1 MAIGLVGQK
10 LGMTRLLSDDGSAS
24 SVSVIKIEP
33 NLIVQTKT
41 VDTDGYNA
49 VQVTIGKKINKKVKR
64 KWVVLVGHSRV
75 IMLKHLKR

>member
-33 NLIVQTKT
+33 NRIVQTKT
-41 VDTDGYNA
+41 IDTDGYNP
-49 VQVTIGKKINKKVKR
+49 VQVTIGKKINKNAIIMEDDLLIKIEKN
-64 KWVVLVGHSRV
+64 LV
-75 IMLKHLKR
+75 II

>member
-33 NLIVQTKT
+33 NRIVQTKT
-41 VDTDGYNA
+41 IDTDGYNA
-49 VQVTIGKKINKKVKR
+49 VQVTIGKKSIKKVKR
-64 KWVVLVGHSRV
+64 KWAVLVEH
-75 IMLKHLKR
+75 